1 MRNTLFGFL
10 ILSASMSMAYAQ
22 ANTRVVMIAGGPSH
36 ASGEH
41 EFNAGSILIA
51 RALNEQSGLPIRVDV
66 IHNGWPKD
74 ESVLEG
80 AAALIIYSDGNSR
93 HPTFGH
99 EETVDRLVDDGHD
112 VTVIDNESA
121 NRETFHWNPSPHAT
135 KIPMDIT
142 ARFLPNSY
150 LTQDIDVIFHLAA
163 ETQIQPSI
171 EDPIPFNEVNIT
183 GTLNI
188 LLAAHKTGI
197 KRVVYS
203 ASSSAYGNATEF
215 PTPETHTTN
224 PLSPY
229 GLQKYIT
236 KLLSRKSNR
245 KILIRNTSALFY
257 KPPSKILRSI
267 TIF

>member
-99 EETVDRLVDDGHD
+99 EETVDRLVDDGVGLMCMHYA
-112 VTVIDNESA
+112 V
-121 NRETFHWNPSPHAT
+121 
-135 KIPMDIT
+135 
-142 ARFLPNSY
+142 
-150 LTQDIDVIFHLAA
+150 
-163 ETQIQPSI
+163 
-171 EDPIPFNEVNIT
+171 EVPPGPRGEYFQKWI
-183 GTLNI
+183 G
-188 LLAAHKTGI
+188 G
-197 KRVVYS
+197 
-203 ASSSAYGNATEF
+203 YGA
-215 PTPETHTTN
+215 
-224 PLSPY
+224 
-229 GLQKYIT
+229 
-236 KLLSRKSNR
+236 
-245 KILIRNTSALFY
+245 
-257 KPPSKILRSI
+257 
-267 TIF
+267 